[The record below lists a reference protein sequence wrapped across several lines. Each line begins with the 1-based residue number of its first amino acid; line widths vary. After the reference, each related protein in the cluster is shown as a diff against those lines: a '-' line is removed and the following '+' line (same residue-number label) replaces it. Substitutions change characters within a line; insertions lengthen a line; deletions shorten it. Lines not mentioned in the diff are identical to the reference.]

1 MEMHTRKL
9 VTIVTEALVEDRLTK
24 ELEQLGVHGFT
35 ITDARGKGER
45 GVRNAHHDFAANI
58 RIEVVC
64 GAEVADAVVQHL
76 VDRYFENY
84 AIIWFM
90 SDVSVVRAGKFS

>member
-1 MEMHTRKL
+1 METHTRKL

-24 ELEQLGVHGFT
+24 ELEKLGVHGFT

-45 GVRNAHHDFAANI
+45 GVRDAHHDFAANI
-58 RIEVVC
+58 RIEVIC
-64 GAEVADAVVQHL
+64 SAEVAEAVVKHL

-84 AIIWFM
+84 AVIWFM
-90 SDVSVVRAGKFS
+90 SDVLVSRPGKF